1 MSKEQEKD
9 TLVSLKSEIR
19 GLETQ
24 LTECDEGLARL
35 DRCRD
40 FLMENLE
47 EARRWQDQFS
57 EPIERFPGGREL
69 REKTEEESR
78 QALSEFQELYSS
90 AKSEY
95 LEKKR
100 ELEDG
105 IEARRRRMFSAE
117 RPADKDKGGGEK

>member
-9 TLVSLKSEIR
+9 TLASLRSEIR

-35 DRCRD
+35 DRCRG

-69 REKTEEESR
+69 REKTAEESR
-78 QALSEFQELYSS
+78 RALSEFQELYSS

-95 LEKKR
+95 LEKRR

-105 IEARRRRMFSAE
+105 IEARKRRMSSTE
-117 RPADKDKGGGEK
+117 EPKSEDEGGEGK